1 MLRKVF
7 RTGNSVVVSLPRDA
21 LELLGIGE
29 GSEVSID
36 LDRENRQILITLHEG
51 PLAVWES
58 MRLLR
63 TKWQNL
69 SNNID
74 LPLER
79 FPDDELSNC
88 RTGSLCACPFI
99 R

>member
-29 GSEVSID
+29 GSEVSVD
-36 LDRENRQILITLHEG
+36 LDRENRQILIRSRWLW
-51 PLAVWES
+51 WES
-58 MRLLR
+58 MRLLPN
-63 TKWQNL
+63 KWQNL

-74 LPLER
+74 LPLKR
-79 FPDDELSNC
+79 FPGDELSNC
-88 RTGSLCACPFI
+88 RAGTILAFSLN

>member
-7 RTGNSVVVSLPRDA
+7 RTGKSVVVSLPRDA

-29 GSEVSID
+29 GLEVSVD
-36 LDRENRQILITLHEG
+36 LDRENSRSSLHYMG
-51 PLAVWES
+51 GRWLWRES
-58 MRLLR
+58 MRLLP

-69 SNNID
+69 SNHID
-74 LPLER
+74 LPSKR

-88 RTGSLCACPFI
+88 RTGSLSACPSND
-99 R
+99 